1 MSHIGT
7 TASPTI
13 RSWLKPSS
21 RARRANFWL
30 SLADETQK
38 GESEQPFEA
47 LSWHGRRV
55 WSISLVPRAHW
66 KGFLKLS
73 LVSCPVALYPAVAAS
88 ERISF
93 RQINKKTGN
102 RLRQQLVDAVTGEPV
117 RPIRP

>member
-1 MSHIGT
+1 VPEGQIFGYPWPM
-7 TASPTI
+7 
-13 RSWLKPSS
+13 RLKKVNPNNHL
-21 RARRANFWL
+21 RAV
-30 SLADETQK
+30 LAC
-38 GESEQPFEA
+38 
-47 LSWHGRRV
+47 RRV

-93 RQINKKTGN
+93 RQIKKKTGD

>member
-1 MSHIGT
+1 MLHIGA

-13 RSWLKPSS
+13 RSCLKPSS

-38 GESEQPFEA
+38 GESEQPCPGMSSCMEYQLGPACALEGLFEA
-47 LSWHGRRV
+47 LPRFLSRR
-55 WSISLVPRAHW
+55 LVPGRCRERAH
-66 KGFLKLS
+66 FL
-73 LVSCPVALYPAVAAS
+73 
-88 ERISF
+88 
-93 RQINKKTGN
+93 QINKKTGN